1 MLNIIIQSL
10 LSLNCQA
17 LSWKC
22 DYPTINGPRSTHFL
36 YKEDN
41 VNVVKW
47 LEKYEYCR
55 AKGDS
60 SVYIDAG
67 KGKCE
72 YSRNICVFYNNQC
85 IINENRGNDP
95 LQECQDLLTNNII
108 SYELDSGRIKEEP
121 TEEEPTEE
129 EPTEEEPTEEE
140 PTEEEPTEEEPTEEE
155 QTEEPIEEVPCEE
168 EIIEEIEEE
177 ILEEIEEEIEEE
189 ILEEE
194 ILEEETE
201 EILEEEILE
210 EPCVEEEEI
219 IEEEIIET
227 EEIMISAGKSNKISL
242 LIFLLFVG

>member
-129 EPTEEEPTEEE
+129 EPTEEE
-140 PTEEEPTEEEPTEEE
+140 

>member
-60 SVYIDAG
+60 SVYVDAG

-72 YSRNICVFYNNQC
+72 YSRNLCVFYNNQC
-85 IINENRGNDP
+85 IINENRANDP
-95 LQECQDLLTNNII
+95 LQECQNLLTNNIL
-108 SYELDSGRIKEEP
+108 SYELDSGRIKKVPVIEVIEE
-121 TEEEPTEE
+121 TEEIIEE
-129 EPTEEEPTEEE
+129 E
-140 PTEEEPTEEEPTEEE
+140 
-155 QTEEPIEEVPCEE
+155 
-168 EIIEEIEEE
+168 IEEIEEE
-177 ILEEIEEEIEEE
+177 IEETEEEIEETEEVQEEVPEEVQEEVPCVEEELVTEEILEEVTEEIEEKVTEEIEEVTEEIEEEIEEE
-189 ILEEE
+189 T
-194 ILEEETE
+194 EEETE
-201 EILEEEILE
+201 EN
-210 EPCVEEEEI
+210 
-219 IEEEIIET
+219 
-227 EEIMISAGKSNKISL
+227 MISAGKSNKISL
-242 LIFLLFVG
+242 LIFILFIA